1 MRPIDTQVL
10 DADAYEIGRDWAI
23 ITVLFYTVTGCSLC
37 HNLPFQQVA
46 GAGEK
51 LPG

>member
-10 DADAYEIGRDWAI
+10 DADAYEIGRDWSI
-23 ITVLFYTVTGCSLC
+23 ITVLFYTVTGCSWR